1 VEKSL
6 SKLSCTWTLVSSA
19 VASGTA
25 LVQSIT
31 AVGCGSAEATP
42 WGKRKA
48 RVGPGEL
55 EAPKLPAVSK
65 NVLLESRPR
74 TVLLLMGMIIDSVA
88 QDDATVAQ
96 TTLLAKSG
104 Q

>member
-1 VEKSL
+1 M
-6 SKLSCTWTLVSSA
+6 
-19 VASGTA
+19 
-25 LVQSIT
+25 
-31 AVGCGSAEATP
+31 
-42 WGKRKA
+42 
-48 RVGPGEL
+48 GPGEL

-74 TVLLLMGMIIDSVA
+74 TVLLLIGMIIDSVA